1 MKKHYSFDLS
11 SLSVTATEAFAEAS
25 ADELRVLLVLIERG
39 GRIDC
44 EELARLSGTSLARA
58 AAAVVF
64 WEGAGVLTES
74 TEPRVTEE
82 FATRAERTEI
92 YSQSRKETAAAI
104 RDKGL
109 RDLMD
114 ECATMLGKTS
124 LSDVEVH
131 KITSLASDFALSEE
145 FIASLASHLS
155 AKNKFSVTRLYNDAR
170 ELVEKKI
177 DTPELLDAYIKESE
191 SEEGYMRELRRTLG
205 IKGRT
210 LVPSEK
216 ELFKR
221 WCVDFGYSSAIIGE
235 AYDITVMHTGE
246 RELHYMDT
254 ILTRWHENGCKTVA
268 ECRALSE
275 GGKPN
280 AEQTRSGGSAP
291 KKKKKEKEPEFL
303 SFDPNEALKRALER
317 SYSNI
322 PDDE

>member
-1 MKKHYSFDLS
+1 MKKQYSFDLS
-11 SLSVTATEAFAEAS
+11 SLSVTATEAFSEAS
-25 ADELRVLLVLIERG
+25 AEELRVLLVLVERG
-39 GRIDC
+39 GRIDS
-44 EELARLSGTSLARA
+44 ESLARLSGVSLARA
-58 AAAVVF
+58 GAAVVF

-74 TEPRVTEE
+74 SAPRVTEE
-82 FATRAERTEI
+82 FSTRAERTDI
-92 YSQSRKETAAAI
+92 YSQPRERTAEVI
-104 RDKGL
+104 RSKGL

-145 FIASLASHLS
+145 FIAALASHLS
-155 AKNKFSVTRLYNDAR
+155 SNNKFSVTRLYNDAR

-177 DTPELLDAYIKESE
+177 DTPERLDAYIKESE
-191 SEEGYMRELRRTLG
+191 SEAGYMRELRRTLG

-221 WCVDFGYSSAIIGE
+221 WCVDFGYSAAIIGE

-275 GGKPN
+275 SGKPT
-280 AEQTRSGGSAP
+280 AEQTRVGGSAT
-291 KKKKKEKEPEFL
+291 KKKKEKTPEFL